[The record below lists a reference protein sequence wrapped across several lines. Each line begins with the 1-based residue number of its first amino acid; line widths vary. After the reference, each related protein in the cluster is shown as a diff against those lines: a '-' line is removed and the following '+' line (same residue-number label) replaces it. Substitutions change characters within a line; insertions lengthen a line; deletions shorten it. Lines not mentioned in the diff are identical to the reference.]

1 MNIFETAGYSGAID
15 FLLAML
21 PWTIIWTLTMNR
33 KEKFGVAIA
42 MSMGVF
48 AGITSLLKIPAI
60 LEIDKPGISKIHNS
74 SLAPFDN

>member
-1 MNIFETAGYSGAID
+1 
-15 FLLAML
+15 ML
-21 PWTIIWTLTMNR
+21 PWRIVWNLTMNR

-60 LEIDKPGISKIHNS
+60 LDIDKPGISKFHNS
-74 SLAPFDN
+74 PLVPLGN